1 MASGAEAAGQ
11 GRGRGKQGLVHG
23 RQDRA
28 HGGFDARSGIGGGKG
43 VQPLGGTGEH
53 GLGGGEQGAVG
64 DEDGAAP
71 GIGVGVYR
79 PVDAAAQ
86 GFEIGAQPGGRIP
99 EFGQRHLPFA
109 AFQRVDAPEK
119 PRRVGPECPGDVT
132 AAVHE
137 VRHVLHGFP
146 SRGRLRIRDAGGYLL
161 PPFGG
166 HRRELHGGGEI
177 QRLGSPELGG
187 LRQRIEQGGADAAGL
202 LECAD
207 LGVELV
213 LRADE
218 RFQRRE
224 GGIGK
229 RIGVEVRNGD
239 AAQVRRRHVA
249 GVGGLQ
255 HGGVDAEAAVED
267 FGSGDFGFDGVVQIP
282 ADAPQ
287 PAGTVKGG
295 VQHLA

>member
-1 MASGAEAAGQ
+1 MAVSRNSASGI
-11 GRGRGKQGLVHG
+11 RL
-23 RQDRA
+23 
-28 HGGFDARSGIGGGKG
+28 
-43 VQPLGGTGEH
+43 
-53 GLGGGEQGAVG
+53 
-64 DEDGAAP
+64 
-71 GIGVGVYR
+71 
-79 PVDAAAQ
+79 
-86 GFEIGAQPGGRIP
+86 
-99 EFGQRHLPFA
+99 A

-146 SRGRLRIRDAGGYLL
+146 SRGRLRIRDAGAICC
-161 PPFGG
+161 
-166 HRRELHGGGEI
+166 RRSAGIAASCMVAAKFSASEARNWVACASE
-177 QRLGSPELGG
+177 
-187 LRQRIEQGGADAAGL
+187 IEQGGADAAGL

-218 RFQRRE
+218 RFQRGE

-229 RIGVEVRNGD
+229 RIGVEVRDGD

-267 FGSGDFGFDGVVQIP
+267 WVGEFRF
-282 ADAPQ
+282 
-287 PAGTVKGG
+287 
-295 VQHLA
+295 